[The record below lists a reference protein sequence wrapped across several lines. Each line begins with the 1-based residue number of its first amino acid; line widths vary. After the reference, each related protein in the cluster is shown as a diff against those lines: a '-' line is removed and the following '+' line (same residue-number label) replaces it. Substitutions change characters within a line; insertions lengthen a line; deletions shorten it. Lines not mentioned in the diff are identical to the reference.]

1 MHRDLSTLENQL
13 LHIDKFENQWHKSKR
28 RQRMKDEKLQGNEKI
43 EAAIEGL
50 KKEPTQEMLALC
62 ALKSG
67 VRSYIEEAVI
77 LDSHFVQLVSDWF
90 CITALI

>member
-43 EAAIEGL
+43 EVAIEL
-50 KKEPTQEMLALC
+50 P
-62 ALKSG
+62 
-67 VRSYIEEAVI
+67 I
-77 LDSHFVQLVSDWF
+77 L
-90 CITALI
+90 